1 MLRHRVSLWLGGY
14 NGGRPAQWS
23 GLIVQ
28 DIPLMAAN
36 ERGGGSGQGG
46 REGDVWKGSRP
57 RSEETCGR
65 DLDRKGRDLGRGYC
79 KEEVSRI

>member
-36 ERGGGSGQGG
+36 ERGGGLDRMGG
-46 REGDVWKGSRP
+46 RGCLEG
-57 RSEETCGR
+57 
-65 DLDRKGRDLGRGYC
+65 
-79 KEEVSRI
+79 I